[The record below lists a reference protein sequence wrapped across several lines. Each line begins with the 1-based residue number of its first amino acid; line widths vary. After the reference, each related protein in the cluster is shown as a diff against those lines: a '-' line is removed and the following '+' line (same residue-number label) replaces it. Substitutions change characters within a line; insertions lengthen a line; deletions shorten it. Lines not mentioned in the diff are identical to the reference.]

1 MAITFNHNDQ
11 VYVKDGKMG
20 IGASDPLRKLHVVGD
35 FSVNASTSQYYGILI
50 NGGESSNPAIT
61 IGDWHN
67 SSATIKWDSTNNY
80 LVIDS
85 QHSSSGSAILF
96 TGNDSATEYMR
107 ITGTGNVGIGTTSP
121 TEKFEISS
129 GSASN
134 LVGKISQ
141 TNTAYQ
147 AWWQA
152 QSQDGKYINIGVSNN
167 ADNYAYINTSK
178 NTLRFLMNSSV
189 KMAITSG
196 GNIGIGTTGPASK
209 LHLEIPTSS
218 NGTRQEIQRWVNAGQ
233 NSASLFAYGG
243 SVDLIQIGAWNAEQN
258 IAIVT
263 EALSS
268 ITATTA
274 KGIYIKSGGNVGIGT
289 TSPAQKLHIFGGNAS
304 IDNSTDVSLI
314 FAKSGVSKYE
324 WYLDNAANNFGL
336 YDRGNSAWRL
346 NVNNTGNVGI
356 GTTSP
361 NAKLEVN
368 GAITFSSVDTFGQ
381 LVVKA
386 ASGAT
391 GDMLNIGVDTANSI
405 AFIQAVERGVNVIP
419 LSLQRYGGNVGI
431 GTASPSQK
439 LDVAGSVIINDTS
452 DPTLYMRRNDGTP
465 VSAIMLDTSTDNIII
480 GATNMDELIFRDD
493 SGEAMRIDG
502 SGNVGIGT
510 TSPASKLEVAGNI
523 KLSGYIVDS
532 NSEIIDF
539 AVNDLKVQGKHI
551 NAEFGVWARSYGTVR
566 QMGIDGGAAYMGL
579 YTSGT
584 EKVRI
589 DTSGN
594 VGIGTTGPIRKL
606 DVNSAAV
613 SDIARFGNNSGN
625 FTFGQTTALTSL
637 DLTASNAYRIRQGS
651 TTPFYIKSDGN
662 VGIGTTSPSSK
673 LHVNYEDA
681 ESVLTISR
689 GGTNLSA
696 GTAIG
701 TIQFNADYQGSPI
714 SYGSID
720 MYANSLSGVRSSLDF
735 NVKSTSGGI
744 QTGLTVQGNSGTPR
758 VGIGTTSPGAKL
770 DITTDHTSQIPIRV
784 THNNYND
791 WLIQKRRSDDTQK
804 LGIKEVNS
812 NGGMGFATADAVRMV
827 IDSSGNV
834 GIGTTSPSRQLEL
847 RGQGVIR
854 LNAISGGDPGL
865 DFNTSDVNDM
875 QIRYRSTTD
884 ALAIYSYGTS
894 SDVLTIRKSDG
905 NVGIGTTS
913 PAYTLDVAGGVFSS
927 SHFTTDNNQLLSIYQ
942 SGWTGNENHYVLYN
956 AWTSGTGDYLLV
968 KSSGNQAGTNGTV
981 LIGDGSGGRTFF
993 GRHGNRSTAIDS
1005 STAPLDETYAYIGA
1019 TGTYF
1024 GSDVGIGT
1032 TSPAEKLNIYTA
1044 TGRNFK
1050 VNQSTANVTILENDY
1065 ELELRSGGGYDLK
1078 LNANGSS
1085 AYGNV
1090 TFRTDG
1096 SERMRI
1102 TSAGNVG
1109 IGTTA
1114 PQAGKRLDVRSDGSI
1129 AGSNAIAGYGYN
1141 DSGTAILGN
1150 GYATSGTGTNYG
1162 IIGIS
1167 TGTRT
1172 GGTNVGGHFYASGAG
1187 TNYALTTGSGNVG
1200 IGTNSPSYNLDVN
1213 GNINATGFYIGEIN
1227 QISGTEYIAPLA
1239 RTGTWTRD
1247 AGTSSSDEWVKV
1259 ISYNGGPRR
1268 IRLWL
1273 NHGGDNTNMYDEY
1286 LISHSSYGM
1295 QTHIYRLPGSKYNT
1309 SKVLGI
1315 KVINSSGAVQDV
1327 WVKLAG
1333 IASGS
1338 GSFVYRSNVIVE
1350 SSTNVAASATAT
1362 EPSGTTGSSVLYISD
1377 SNRNEFTTMS
1387 SGGGYFGGNISIG
1400 TASPTAN
1407 LHITSG
1413 GTPIKMSRSGY
1424 DDYGF
1429 MQSAGTGLQIQNF
1442 TDNRTEMFF
1451 DGGGNVGIGTT
1462 SPGYKLEVEG
1472 AISAGTANSTSGS
1485 LILVGKYSNGNIITI
1500 GGGYSAGGAV
1510 IGYGVK
1516 PSTTA
1521 AGAFLSSSALTNLER
1536 SAYVQHGSTHQ
1547 WWTGAYQTAAVDSA
1561 ATLSQVMTLD
1571 GSGNLGIGTT
1581 TPTAPLHIEG
1591 GTTSEVI
1598 KVEADANPYVRF
1610 VQNGTNVGFLQFSG
1624 GSAYLSNQS
1633 AGSLLFRT
1641 NNTDK
1646 MVITSAGNVG
1656 IGTTSPGYKLTVDN
1670 DDLNTNNPALYVKNP
1685 NSSTAAVIAE
1695 FVGDSDSIQI
1705 KNIGTGDYAI
1715 YNTQQSNGIAL
1726 YDGAG
1731 GVEIHYNGSTVLEA
1745 DSTGGVKVT
1754 GQLSATGDVVA
1765 YSSDERLK
1773 ENIKPIENA
1782 VDKIKQLKG
1791 VTFDWNEKSQELGF
1805 EPSTKTNDV
1814 GVIAQDVEAVFPQ
1827 LVHLAP
1833 FDIGSDEE
1841 GKATSRTGED
1851 YKTVNYARLT
1861 AVLIEAVKEQ
1871 QKQIDELKEIINGFT
1886 K

>member
-1 MAITFNHNDQ
+1 MGLGKTYSADYLIDSNGNTGVSGQVLISTATGIDWADGAAITGGPFL
-11 VYVKDGKMG
+11 
-20 IGASDPLRKLHVVGD
+20 PLSAG
-35 FSVNASTSQYYGILI
+35 
-50 NGGESSNPAIT
+50 SSYPLT
-61 IGDWHN
+61 N
-67 SSATIKWDSTNNY
+67 SLY
-80 LVIDS
+80 LENT
-85 QHSSSGSAILF
+85 SGSAGASPSLYF
-96 TGNDSATEYMR
+96 KNGSGNFWRYLHE
-107 ITGTGNVGIGTTSP
+107 
-121 TEKFEISS
+121 
-129 GSASN
+129 
-134 LVGKISQ
+134 
-141 TNTAYQ
+141 
-147 AWWQA
+147 
-152 QSQDGKYINIGVSNN
+152 
-167 ADNYAYINTSK
+167 
-178 NTLRFLMNSSV
+178 
-189 KMAITSG
+189 SG
-196 GNIGIGTTGPASK
+196 GN
-209 LHLEIPTSS
+209 
-218 NGTRQEIQRWVNAGQ
+218 
-233 NSASLFAYGG
+233 F
-243 SVDLIQIGAWNAEQN
+243 
-258 IAIVT
+258 
-263 EALSS
+263 S
-268 ITATTA
+268 IKEGTATRLTFKA
-274 KGIYIKSGGNVGIGT
+274 GGNVGIGT
-289 TSPAQKLHIFGGNAS
+289 TNPIK
-304 IDNSTDVSLI
+304 
-314 FAKSGVSKYE
+314 
-324 WYLDNAANNFGL
+324 
-336 YDRGNSAWRL
+336 
-346 NVNNTGNVGI
+346 
-356 GTTSP
+356 
-361 NAKLEVN
+361 
-368 GAITFSSVDTFGQ
+368 
-381 LVVKA
+381 
-386 ASGAT
+386 
-391 GDMLNIGVDTANSI
+391 
-405 AFIQAVERGVNVIP
+405 
-419 LSLQRYGGNVGI
+419 
-431 GTASPSQK
+431 K
-439 LDVAGSVIINDTS
+439 LDVYLGTDSAVASVAGTISAGEYAGLHFGYSEAGNS
-452 DPTLYMRRNDGTP
+452 NYRH
-465 VSAIMLDTSTDNIII
+465 SAIVF
-480 GATNMDELIFRDD
+480 ERDD
-493 SGEAMRIDG
+493 ASHGDARGKIHILNSASGSASADLGDSRLTILP

-510 TSPASKLEVAGNI
+510 TDPTSRLSIKGTQAAIDITRGNTGDSKWEF
-523 KLSGYIVDS
+523 SSDS
-532 NSEIIDF
+532 TALYFSEM
-539 AVNDLKVQGKHI
+539 
-551 NAEFGVWARSYGTVR
+551 STGTR
-566 QMGIDGGAAYMGL
+566 AYMMTIKE
-579 YTSGT
+579 TS
-584 EKVRI
+584 
-589 DTSGN
+589 
-594 VGIGTTGPIRKL
+594 
-606 DVNSAAV
+606 
-613 SDIARFGNNSGN
+613 
-625 FTFGQTTALTSL
+625 
-637 DLTASNAYRIRQGS
+637 
-651 TTPFYIKSDGN
+651 GN

-913 PAYTLDVAGGVFSS
+913 P
-927 SHFTTDNNQLLSIYQ
+927 
-942 SGWTGNENHYVLYN
+942 
-956 AWTSGTGDYLLV
+956 
-968 KSSGNQAGTNGTV
+968 
-981 LIGDGSGGRTFF
+981 
-993 GRHGNRSTAIDS
+993 
-1005 STAPLDETYAYIGA
+1005 
-1019 TGTYF
+1019 
-1024 GSDVGIGT
+1024 
-1032 TSPAEKLNIYTA
+1032 
-1044 TGRNFK
+1044 
-1050 VNQSTANVTILENDY
+1050 
-1065 ELELRSGGGYDLK
+1065 
-1078 LNANGSS
+1078 
-1085 AYGNV
+1085 
-1090 TFRTDG
+1090 
-1096 SERMRI
+1096 
-1102 TSAGNVG
+1102 
-1109 IGTTA
+1109 
-1114 PQAGKRLDVRSDGSI
+1114 
-1129 AGSNAIAGYGYN
+1129 
-1141 DSGTAILGN
+1141 
-1150 GYATSGTGTNYG
+1150 
-1162 IIGIS
+1162 
-1167 TGTRT
+1167 
-1172 GGTNVGGHFYASGAG
+1172 
-1187 TNYALTTGSGNVG
+1187 
-1200 IGTNSPSYNLDVN
+1200 
-1213 GNINATGFYIGEIN
+1213 
-1227 QISGTEYIAPLA
+1227 
-1239 RTGTWTRD
+1239 
-1247 AGTSSSDEWVKV
+1247 
-1259 ISYNGGPRR
+1259 
-1268 IRLWL
+1268 
-1273 NHGGDNTNMYDEY
+1273 
-1286 LISHSSYGM
+1286 
-1295 QTHIYRLPGSKYNT
+1295 
-1309 SKVLGI
+1309 
-1315 KVINSSGAVQDV
+1315 
-1327 WVKLAG
+1327 
-1333 IASGS
+1333 
-1338 GSFVYRSNVIVE
+1338 
-1350 SSTNVAASATAT
+1350 
-1362 EPSGTTGSSVLYISD
+1362 
-1377 SNRNEFTTMS
+1377 
-1387 SGGGYFGGNISIG
+1387 
-1400 TASPTAN
+1400 
-1407 LHITSG
+1407 
-1413 GTPIKMSRSGY
+1413 
-1424 DDYGF
+1424 
-1429 MQSAGTGLQIQNF
+1429 
-1442 TDNRTEMFF
+1442 
-1451 DGGGNVGIGTT
+1451 
-1462 SPGYKLEVEG
+1462 GYKLEVEG

-1581 TPTAPLHIEG
+1581 SPQSKLHVQGGVGIFNVSDDWHQSSSGTHIFRGSQFNSSINEESTAIKVFPGNSVRTAGDYWGGVGFMHLNPENGSWGSTFTGEHFWIGGRVIDTPGQERSALVFATNNVTTSNSHSSEKMVILPDGNVGIGTTTPTAPLHIEG

-1646 MVITSAGNVG
+1646 MVITSPGNVG

-1726 YDGAG
+1726 YDGTG

-1745 DSTGGVKVT
+1745 DSNGGIKVT

>member
-1 MAITFNHNDQ
+1 MAETKKI
-11 VYVKDGKMG
+11 
-20 IGASDPLRKLHVVGD
+20 
-35 FSVNASTSQYYGILI
+35 NAT
-50 NGGESSNPAIT
+50 
-61 IGDWHN
+61 
-67 SSATIKWDSTNNY
+67 
-80 LVIDS
+80 
-85 QHSSSGSAILF
+85 
-96 TGNDSATEYMR
+96 
-107 ITGTGNVGIGTTSP
+107 
-121 TEKFEISS
+121 
-129 GSASN
+129 
-134 LVGKISQ
+134 
-141 TNTAYQ
+141 
-147 AWWQA
+147 
-152 QSQDGKYINIGVSNN
+152 
-167 ADNYAYINTSK
+167 
-178 NTLRFLMNSSV
+178 
-189 KMAITSG
+189 
-196 GNIGIGTTGPASK
+196 
-209 LHLEIPTSS
+209 
-218 NGTRQEIQRWVNAGQ
+218 
-233 NSASLFAYGG
+233 
-243 SVDLIQIGAWNAEQN
+243 VDL
-258 IAIVT
+258 V
-263 EALSS
+263 
-268 ITATTA
+268 
-274 KGIYIKSGGNVGIGT
+274 
-289 TSPAQKLHIFGGNAS
+289 
-304 IDNSTDVSLI
+304 
-314 FAKSGVSKYE
+314 KSGVEFK
-324 WYLDNAANNFGL
+324 
-336 YDRGNSAWRL
+336 L
-346 NVNNTGNVGI
+346 NG
-356 GTTSP
+356 GT
-361 NAKLEVN
+361 
-368 GAITFSSVDTFGQ
+368 I
-381 LVVKA
+381 
-386 ASGAT
+386 
-391 GDMLNIGVDTANSI
+391 
-405 AFIQAVERGVNVIP
+405 
-419 LSLQRYGGNVGI
+419 LS
-431 GTASPSQK
+431 
-439 LDVAGSVIINDTS
+439 D
-452 DPTLYMRRNDGTP
+452 DGTSHYLHSQSNLYLYSGSSNTM
-465 VSAIMLDTSTDNIII
+465 VL
-480 GATNMDELIFRDD
+480 TN
-493 SGEAMRIDG
+493 

-510 TSPASKLEVAGNI
+510 TSPSEKLHVLSSGNTVARFETSLTSDMAIELKNSQGSMFFGLGGGEEFAVGTDADLNGTNSKFVVKSSGNVGIGTTSPGAKLDVDGNI

-539 AVNDLKVQGKHI
+539 AINDLKVQGKHI

-594 VGIGTTGPIRKL
+594 VGIGTTSPIRKL

-651 TTPFYIKSDGN
+651 TTPFYIKSDGNVGIGTTSPVVKLQVDGTITSTGVLTAYTSVPSINIGHNGNSAFIAATSGGGANTPISFSVGNNNEKMRITSDGN

-834 GIGTTSPSRQLEL
+834 GIGASDPLRKLHVVGDFSVNASTSQYYGVLINGGESSNPAITIGDWHNSSATIKWDSSANHLVIDSQHATSTSSIVFTGNDSATEYMRIDSSGNVGIGTTAPQSPLTVKSNSTSAANSGFTLIANGSTDIIAAIGEKSTNGGRFHLYDGGVQKVAFYSDGTDNFIAQGNLGIGATSPSKKLHILDNNDAPL
-847 RGQGVIR
+847 RVESTDSTTGIEFKDPSGSSSFYYRGDNGHFYIPSGTTFGVGASSATNGSVLRVYGNHTTADESVYGSFFDFNVSGTDAITASSRTQAAIFIDADSTTTGGDTTNEHRFYGLYADVRASGDSDMITGLFGRAESNVGAGQVTNVRGGDFY
-854 LNAISGGDPGL
+854 AISDTVTGVT
-865 DFNTSDVNDM
+865 TSNVVG
-875 QIRYRSTTD
+875 IRTNAYAENAATIDRLVGAD
-884 ALAIYSYGTS
+884 IYSYVNSNRTADIADVIGVDIEVELNANVDYEDIIVVKADLDINSTHTSTNSYAFKYNILGTS
-894 SDVLTIRKSDG
+894 VATNNWGIYIDDVDKNYVSGKLGIGTGSPGENLTISGRVLSYGGTGTVGAGTSYFLGNSNNSRDIALTRVDSGALGIGRYNSGWLETMRFTIDG

-913 PAYTLDVAGGVFSS
+913 PAATLDVSGGSLKVQSGDTFGYDNHAAAIYIDDSSGKGLSGKFATNGYSRNLIRSNGLAAIEIGDITSLISLIKLDAGSS
-927 SHFTTDNNQLLSIYQ
+927 S
-942 SGWTGNENHYVLYN
+942 V
-956 AWTSGTGDYLLV
+956 
-968 KSSGNQAGTNGTV
+968 
-981 LIGDGSGGRTFF
+981 DGVIS
-993 GRHGNRSTAIDS
+993 
-1005 STAPLDETYAYIGA
+1005 
-1019 TGTYF
+1019 
-1024 GSDVGIGT
+1024 
-1032 TSPAEKLNIYTA
+1032 
-1044 TGRNFK
+1044 
-1050 VNQSTANVTILENDY
+1050 
-1065 ELELRSGGGYDLK
+1065 
-1078 LNANGSS
+1078 
-1085 AYGNV
+1085 
-1090 TFRTDG
+1090 FRTKA
-1096 SERMRI
+1096 SERMR
-1102 TSAGNVG
+1102 VHH
-1109 IGTTA
+1109 
-1114 PQAGKRLDVRSDGSI
+1114 D
-1129 AGSNAIAGYGYN
+1129 
-1141 DSGTAILGN
+1141 
-1150 GYATSGTGTNYG
+1150 
-1162 IIGIS
+1162 
-1167 TGTRT
+1167 
-1172 GGTNVGGHFYASGAG
+1172 
-1187 TNYALTTGSGNVG
+1187 
-1200 IGTNSPSYNLDVN
+1200 
-1213 GNINATGFYIGEIN
+1213 
-1227 QISGTEYIAPLA
+1227 
-1239 RTGTWTRD
+1239 
-1247 AGTSSSDEWVKV
+1247 
-1259 ISYNGGPRR
+1259 
-1268 IRLWL
+1268 
-1273 NHGGDNTNMYDEY
+1273 
-1286 LISHSSYGM
+1286 
-1295 QTHIYRLPGSKYNT
+1295 
-1309 SKVLGI
+1309 
-1315 KVINSSGAVQDV
+1315 
-1327 WVKLAG
+1327 
-1333 IASGS
+1333 
-1338 GSFVYRSNVIVE
+1338 
-1350 SSTNVAASATAT
+1350 
-1362 EPSGTTGSSVLYISD
+1362 
-1377 SNRNEFTTMS
+1377 
-1387 SGGGYFGGNISIG
+1387 
-1400 TASPTAN
+1400 
-1407 LHITSG
+1407 
-1413 GTPIKMSRSGY
+1413 
-1424 DDYGF
+1424 
-1429 MQSAGTGLQIQNF
+1429 
-1442 TDNRTEMFF
+1442 
-1451 DGGGNVGIGTT
+1451 GNVGIGTT

-1571 GSGNLGIGTT
+1571 GTGNLGIGTTSPAYRLDVAGTSRSDLHIFRSNQSAPTADAFIFRPADNTVALGTANAERVRIDSSGNVGIGTT

-1656 IGTTSPGYKLTVDN
+1656 IGTTSPSYRLHVDN
-1670 DDLNTNNPALYVKNP
+1670 DASNTNSAALYVKNP

-1726 YDGAG
+1726 FDGTG
-1731 GVEIHYNGSTVLEA
+1731 GVEIRYNGATVLEA

-1782 VDKIKQLKG
+1782 VDKIKQLNG

>member
-1 MAITFNHNDQ
+1 MAETKKI
-11 VYVKDGKMG
+11 
-20 IGASDPLRKLHVVGD
+20 
-35 FSVNASTSQYYGILI
+35 NAT
-50 NGGESSNPAIT
+50 
-61 IGDWHN
+61 
-67 SSATIKWDSTNNY
+67 
-80 LVIDS
+80 
-85 QHSSSGSAILF
+85 
-96 TGNDSATEYMR
+96 
-107 ITGTGNVGIGTTSP
+107 
-121 TEKFEISS
+121 
-129 GSASN
+129 
-134 LVGKISQ
+134 
-141 TNTAYQ
+141 
-147 AWWQA
+147 
-152 QSQDGKYINIGVSNN
+152 
-167 ADNYAYINTSK
+167 
-178 NTLRFLMNSSV
+178 
-189 KMAITSG
+189 
-196 GNIGIGTTGPASK
+196 
-209 LHLEIPTSS
+209 
-218 NGTRQEIQRWVNAGQ
+218 
-233 NSASLFAYGG
+233 
-243 SVDLIQIGAWNAEQN
+243 VDL
-258 IAIVT
+258 V
-263 EALSS
+263 
-268 ITATTA
+268 
-274 KGIYIKSGGNVGIGT
+274 
-289 TSPAQKLHIFGGNAS
+289 
-304 IDNSTDVSLI
+304 
-314 FAKSGVSKYE
+314 KSGVEFK
-324 WYLDNAANNFGL
+324 
-336 YDRGNSAWRL
+336 L
-346 NVNNTGNVGI
+346 NG
-356 GTTSP
+356 GT
-361 NAKLEVN
+361 
-368 GAITFSSVDTFGQ
+368 I
-381 LVVKA
+381 
-386 ASGAT
+386 
-391 GDMLNIGVDTANSI
+391 
-405 AFIQAVERGVNVIP
+405 
-419 LSLQRYGGNVGI
+419 LS
-431 GTASPSQK
+431 
-439 LDVAGSVIINDTS
+439 D
-452 DPTLYMRRNDGTP
+452 DGTSHYLHSQSNLYLYSGSSNTM
-465 VSAIMLDTSTDNIII
+465 VL
-480 GATNMDELIFRDD
+480 TN
-493 SGEAMRIDG
+493 

-510 TSPASKLEVAGNI
+510 TSPGAKLDVDGNI

-539 AVNDLKVQGKHI
+539 AINDLKVQGKHI

-662 VGIGTTSPSSK
+662 VGIGTTSPTQKLHVVGTSNFQGAIQVTGGTFVDSTRRNIYLDSFNAGGGAGIFFRDGFTYNASITAEDHNGSSADGICISGYDGISFSTGSNSKNERMRITLDGNLGIGTTSPSSK

-834 GIGTTSPSRQLEL
+834 GIGTTSPVRQLEL

-913 PAYTLDVAGGVFSS
+913 PAYKLDVNGTAHYTGNVLLDDNVELRLGTSSDFKAAHTGSYTYMYNYTGHMYLRNFADDSDIIFQTDDGAGGY
-927 SHFTTDNNQLLSIYQ
+927 TNYL
-942 SGWTGNENHYVLYN
+942 VL
-956 AWTSGTGDYLLV
+956 
-968 KSSGNQAGTNGTV
+968 
-981 LIGDGSGGRTFF
+981 DGSSTDAYFSNP
-993 GRHGNRSTAIDS
+993 GN
-1005 STAPLDETYAYIGA
+1005 
-1019 TGTYF
+1019 
-1024 GSDVGIGT
+1024 VGIGT
-1032 TSPAEKLNIYTA
+1032 TSPGTDLEIGDGTGNVGLTLNKATTGEATLFFDNAGNNKNWIKANSAEALQFA
-1044 TGRNFK
+1044 TNNS
-1050 VNQSTANVTILENDY
+1050 VNVTIKEGGNVGIGTTSPGAKLDVEAGALGSTSGDSTTAAIIRAGRQNLVFKDTRTADGTDWNNATFKVIAQIDSTAHQSIDFVNDSGYLEHIDLRVGNQAFSTRFASNGNVGIGTTSPSRTLSVETNDTATY
-1065 ELELRSGGGYDLK
+1065 SASVNASEISIARKNSSNTAGQVAAIS
-1078 LNANGSS
+1078 LNATGWSGSTTGVVVLNAIARQGNFS
-1085 AYGNV
+1085 NADFAIQNRVGGNFVETFRITTYGNV
-1090 TFRTDG
+1090 GIGTDTPDDNVNTGSFFKPDGGGRFLTVKDSAGSFIMLESSTTTDDDQIGGIYFNNTGGQADAHVHVAGIDAILHKHGTNDALSGGDLRFFTKPSGSGVNGPRMTILQDGNVGIGTTSPNYKLHVEGNVGITEYLQHSGDNNTYLRFSGDMIRLAAGGVEMIRLLEDATQDTLIINEPGADVDFRVESNTDTHALFVQG
-1096 SERMRI
+1096 SDGNVGIGTTSPEFRLDVAGTSRSDLHIFRSNQSAPTADAFIFRPADNTVALGTANAERVRI
-1102 TSAGNVG
+1102 DSSGNVG

-1462 SPGYKLEVEG
+1462 
-1472 AISAGTANSTSGS
+1472 
-1485 LILVGKYSNGNIITI
+1485 
-1500 GGGYSAGGAV
+1500 
-1510 IGYGVK
+1510 
-1516 PSTTA
+1516 
-1521 AGAFLSSSALTNLER
+1521 
-1536 SAYVQHGSTHQ
+1536 
-1547 WWTGAYQTAAVDSA
+1547 
-1561 ATLSQVMTLD
+1561 
-1571 GSGNLGIGTT
+1571 

-1656 IGTTSPGYKLTVDN
+1656 IGTTSPSYRLHVDN
-1670 DDLNTNNPALYVKNP
+1670 DASNTNNPALYVKNP

-1731 GVEIHYNGSTVLEA
+1731 GVEIHYNGATVLEA